1 MSSTATMPV
10 PLVSTEWLAAQLDA
24 PDLRVLDASYYLPT
38 EGKRAVDE
46 FQRARLPQA
55 QFFDIDAVAD
65 HGSHLPHMA
74 PSAREFAEHMDRL
87 GIGNH
92 SRVVFYDQR
101 GLFSAARGW
110 WLLRLF
116 GHEAVAVLDGGLP
129 KWQREGRAIATG
141 AAPAGLGT
149 TVAGHYG
156 HYGGHLRRELVRD
169 STQLQANIST
179 NAERVLDAR
188 SRQRFLA
195 LAPEPRPG
203 LRGGHIPGSV
213 NLPFGAVLRP
223 DGTLLPAAELRACFA
238 AVGVLPGSPLIA
250 SCGSGATATVLL
262 LAQAAAGLGDGALY
276 DGSWAE
282 WGARADLPVAT
293 D

>member
-1 MSSTATMPV
+1 MSSAATMPV

-24 PDLRVLDASYYLPT
+24 PDLRIFDASYYLPT
-38 EGKRAVDE
+38 EGKRAADE
-46 FQRARLPQA
+46 FQRAHLPQA

-65 HGSHLPHMA
+65 HGSPLPHMA
-74 PSAREFAEHMDRL
+74 PSATEFAGHMDRI

-116 GHEAVAVLDGGLP
+116 GHQAVAVLDGGLP
-129 KWQREGRAIATG
+129 KWRREGRAIAAGT
-141 AAPAGLGT
+141 APAGFRA
-149 TVAGHYG
+149 TVAGHYHG
-156 HYGGHLRRELVRD
+156 RLRHELVRD
-169 STQLQANIST
+169 AAELQANLGS

-188 SRQRFLA
+188 SCQRFLA

-203 LRGGHIPGSV
+203 LRGGHIPRSG
-213 NLPFGAVLRP
+213 NLPFGTLLRA
-223 DGTLLPAAELRACFA
+223 DGTLLPPTELRACFA
-238 AVGVLPGSPLIA
+238 AVGLQPGSRLVA

-262 LAQAAAGLGDGALY
+262 LAQAVAGLGDGALY